1 MLLFDASLGA
11 HKNLRQLSTLNLND
25 VKLIIMFPR
34 PSRFLRMLIFVSVFI
49 FLIISMYIFTSKF
62 GDQQKVNSMYERHY
76 KLSTFEDICGF
87 SKSHQ
92 DVDPSNSSNNE
103 KDQTPVLQTIHEV
116 SFDKQVQM
124 KLENHQTSKHDKFS
138 FEFTGQIVNPHS
150 FSYIHNPVSL
160 CRSPTVRFLI
170 YIHSSPNNLKKRQ
183 AIRQTWGQP
192 KILLLYKAFMV
203 FILGR
208 ATDPAVQ
215 ELVDMEAA
223 HYGDIVQEDFVD
235 SYRNLTYKGVAGLKW
250 ASLFCNQS
258 DFLLKTDDDILIDI
272 VTLIEDLY
280 TRVIPIRHSTG
291 RLVLCN
297 LWTRMKVIRD
307 PKSKWFISREEFS
320 GEYFPPY
327 CSGSAFLLSSELAP
341 ALYTAALHTPFFW
354 VDDYYITGLLV
365 SKLRVQHT
373 RYNTAYSL
381 NYNNAE
387 EKLKNNSRE
396 LIVFHTKKLNVF
408 LKLWPVIVQRHEGM
422 DAYLQQIPISTFSK
436 GRSAKAKTSVT
447 GCIQKKEYLPQ
458 TTLNGP
464 KSGPSY
470 GFST

>member
-1 MLLFDASLGA
+1 
-11 HKNLRQLSTLNLND
+11 
-25 VKLIIMFPR
+25 
-34 PSRFLRMLIFVSVFI
+34 
-49 FLIISMYIFTSKF
+49 MYIFSSKF
-62 GDQQKVNSMYERHY
+62 GDGQKVNSIYERHY
-76 KLSTFEDICGF
+76 TLSTFEDICGF
-87 SKSHQ
+87 SKSQQ
-92 DVDPSNSSNNE
+92 DVDQSNSSYNE
-103 KDQTPVLQTIHEV
+103 KDQTPIPQTIHGV
-116 SFDKQVQM
+116 SFDKQIQI
-124 KLENHQTSKHDKFS
+124 KLEKHQPSKHDKFS
-138 FEFTGQIVNPHS
+138 FELTGKIVNPHS
-150 FSYIHNPVSL
+150 FSYIHNPVYL
-160 CRSPTVRFLI
+160 CRSDTVRFLV

-192 KILLLYKAFMV
+192 ALLLLYKASMV

-208 ATDPAVQ
+208 ASNPSVQ

-223 HYGDIVQEDFVD
+223 QYGDIVQEDFVD

-280 TRVIPIRHSTG
+280 TRIIPIRQGTSK
-291 RLVLCN
+291 LVLCN

-307 PKSKWFISREEFS
+307 PKSKWFISKEEFS

-327 CSGSAFLLSSELAP
+327 CSGSAFLVSSELAH

-422 DAYLQQIPISTFSK
+422 EAYIQQITISTFPK
-436 GRSAKAKTSVT
+436 IRAAVAKTSVT
-447 GCIQKKEYLPQ
+447 GCIQKKEYLTQ
-458 TTLNGP
+458 ATLNGS
-464 KSGPSY
+464 KSGRTY
-470 GFST
+470 GLST